1 LFAGADEPVALGI
14 SMVIVAFAVAMFVL
28 SMWRIHRQM
37 VTARDG
43 FVALTRRLY
52 ADAYAPIRRD
62 PSIQLLEIPVRRPPS
77 RSIP

>member
-1 LFAGADEPVALGI
+1 
-14 SMVIVAFAVAMFVL
+14 MVIVAFAVAMFVL

-37 VTARDG
+37 VTASDG

-62 PSIQLLEIPVRRPPS
+62 PSIQLLESQSGALRAAQSLDERAHDLLT
-77 RSIP
+77 